1 MYIIIIIYFFI
12 DYFMMYL
19 QVESNELERGVLRFQ
34 KTVEAVLSKYGNVG
48 FYYKYK
54 TRVSFVFKMLSN
66 NCLSVII
73 LVHSDAY
80 AKLSRLL
87 DLCM

>member
-1 MYIIIIIYFFI
+1 MYIIIIIYFFN

-54 TRVSFVFKMLSN
+54 T
-66 NCLSVII
+66 
-73 LVHSDAY
+73 
-80 AKLSRLL
+80 
-87 DLCM
+87 